1 MKSIII
7 FLIALIPLCS
17 VCNAQPKHR
26 NDIHSSIKVDPSL
39 LASFKAREYV
49 VNGQT
54 IRYREAINSTNSRKA
69 PCLVIFLHGH
79 SGSGDD
85 NQSQMANQGIN
96 AILNYL
102 KKSKTQAIMLV
113 PQCPKEYTWSGME
126 GGNKNKGHNPYI
138 KSLIDHYVTTMG
150 IDVSKIYILG
160 ASMGSMGT

>member
-85 NQSQMANQGIN
+85 NQSQMANQGIKCN
-96 AILNYL
+96 PEL
-102 KKSKTQAIMLV
+102 SK
-113 PQCPKEYTWSGME
+113 EE
-126 GGNKNKGHNPYI
+126 
-138 KSLIDHYVTTMG
+138 
-150 IDVSKIYILG
+150 
-160 ASMGSMGT
+160 